1 MRSNLV
7 QLPARPLLLSD
18 SYKTTFSLSKDGNRI
33 SIDFDGEFGQE
44 LKFGQEVTSSD
55 PVSGLKMKTVAWR
68 TGPNSFTQSSR
79 LEEAGIIET
88 VSYVFYPSGAQVSR
102 EGGWEMMELYN
113 DNQVNTKVA
122 RPSENQEAQLTE
134 WYERLN

>member
-1 MRSNLV
+1 MV
-7 QLPARPLLLSD
+7 QVPACPLLLSD

-79 LEEAGIIET
+79 LEEAGILET
-88 VSYVFYPSGAQVSR
+88 VSYVFYPSGAQVSPE
-102 EGGWEMMELYN
+102 EGLEIILFNN
-113 DNQVNTKVA
+113 DNQVNTKVV
-122 RPSENQEAQLTE
+122 RPSQNQEALLTE
-134 WYERLN
+134 WYERLQ